1 MPNKNQHI
9 NKKIMYNNI
18 LLPIHN
24 ELLHLNKN
32 LKKMIGAKN
41 PILYS
46 AAEHLF
52 DAGGK
57 RIRPAIVLLVAKT
70 TNPYKIISNEQH
82 RLAEITEIIHTAS
95 LVHDD
100 VIDECNTRRGVN
112 TVHNKFST
120 KIAVLAGD
128 FLFAQSSWYL
138 ANLNNLQVV
147 KTISKV
153 ITDFAE
159 GEVRQGTNDFNF
171 KISIDDYIEKSFYK
185 TASLIAA
192 SCKGAAMLNNCNENT
207 QKQFYLYGK
216 HLGLAFQIIDD
227 ILDIVGSNNSLGK
240 PAGSDLKNGYLT
252 SPFIFALEE
261 NPHLHNLITR
271 EFQYKEDIEYVI
283 RIIQKTNGIN
293 KAKDLAEEHIQA
305 ALNALGNEYC
315 CEAKNTLKLI
325 SSYVTDRIY

>member
-1 MPNKNQHI
+1 MQLI
-9 NKKIMYNNI
+9 NIRMTISKKIFLPVQQDLLILNN
-18 LLPIHN
+18 
-24 ELLHLNKN
+24 N

-41 PILYS
+41 PILYA

-52 DAGGK
+52 EAGGK
-57 RIRPAIVLLVAKT
+57 RIRPAIVLL
-70 TNPYKIISNEQH
+70 ISRITNEQKITLNEQR

-100 VIDECNTRRGVN
+100 VVDECNTRRGVK
-112 TVHNKFST
+112 TVHYTFST

-138 ANLNNLQVV
+138 ANLNNLEVV

-159 GEVRQGTNDFNF
+159 GEIRQGTNNFNV

-192 SCKGAAMLNNCNENT
+192 SCKGAVMLNCKSKKT
-207 QKQFYLYGK
+207 QNNFYQYGK

-227 ILDIVGSNNSLGK
+227 ILDIIGSNKSLGK
-240 PAGSDLKNGYLT
+240 PAGSDLKNGNLT
-252 SPFIFALEE
+252 SPLIFALEE
-261 NPHLHNLITR
+261 NPELYQLVRR
-271 EFQYKEDIEYVI
+271 EFQNNGDIEKAI
-283 RIIQKTNGIN
+283 AIIKETNGLK

-305 ALNALGNEYC
+305 ALHSLTNEYNC
-315 CEAKNTLKLI
+315 QASNTLKLI
-325 SSYVTDRIY
+325 SHYITNRIY